1 VSGFSIVMGWG
12 LGGFEWMGGHEGK
25 GDGGKVPAWF
35 VAGGCHGGELGGYC
49 EDAVEFAVGEG
60 GGDGGGGAGED
71 SGVGQ

>member
-1 VSGFSIVMGWG
+1 MRGEGR
-12 LGGFEWMGGHEGK
+12 GGQ
-25 GDGGKVPAWF
+25 VPAWF
-35 VAGGCHGGELGGYC
+35 VAGGCHGGELGDYG